1 MKIEVVKS
9 GAPRPLANYSEA
21 MVAGPWIFAAGQL
34 ASDFKTGV
42 PEEARKHPNFPFYEI
57 RYQASDP
64 LRTGK
69 S

>member
-34 ASDFKTGV
+34 ASDF
-42 PEEARKHPNFPFYEI
+42 NFRP
-57 RYQASDP
+57 P
-64 LRTGK
+64 LKAATRGAH
-69 S
+69 SAVRC

>member
-42 PEEARKHPNFPFYEI
+42 PAEART
-57 RYQASDP
+57 S
-64 LRTGK
+64 
-69 S
+69 